1 MENKKIIAMMLTL
14 SMLAAAFAG
23 CLGGDDEPE
32 PEPEDV
38 PGCMDATANN
48 YNADATSDDGSCTY
62 DPTWSLTPAAGVS
75 AVWVA
80 SDWDP
85 IIPNLNAGDM
95 CDAILSAMTKTDAR
109 DQVVDFT
116 RGYYTSSQG
125 VIGAS
130 GAAVI
135 TDVSELNA
143 AGTTIALAS
152 GTTSDIYANEN
163 LAAATIQAYTDWP
176 SVILAI
182 NNGDADYALGDAPV
196 LALEGALMTTFS
208 DETFG
213 LAIRED
219 SDELEDALNVAITAL
234 VDSGDYDSIFEAW
247 FDGTVVLTDDRNA
260 DTATAYP
267 AATEGSTLTGV
278 LESGELSFCN
288 DPFYPPFENI
298 NADGNM
304 EGFDVDVGNA
314 IAEEIAA
321 HYMGIANPA
330 WTGGT
335 TVGGCTDSTAANHNA
350 AANVDDGSC
359 TAYKIGLLNPLT
371 GPIAVY
377 APPFTWAAQAAID
390 DLNAMGGNFELV
402 EADSGCDGGV
412 AGPAAQSLVDA
423 GVVGVAGAACSGASM
438 AANAVLN
445 AAGVVQVSYA
455 STNPGLSDTSAYPG
469 FWRVVPSDAIQGPAM
484 SDMVGAAGVSN
495 VALIHMT
502 NDYGSGLADSFAAA
516 WGGEEFLC
524 TKIGYA
530 DDQTDFAA
538 EAQAIADAGCDS
550 VVMVSYSADGAAILE
565 TMAYLG
571 MSLPTFGAD
580 GIADS
585 AFLEDFSVPAIAN
598 GVMATKPRAGSSS
611 GDFNDRCAADEGC
624 AGGIYTGET
633 YDAVMMIGHAAMME
647 NGANMASHLNM
658 VGDDYAGASGD
669 HTFLDNG
676 DVAGAGYDICEF
688 VALSSS
694 DIFFNCMEWWSA
706 IDGIQDTPFNGMT
719 VKIGFLNPMTGP
731 IAVYAP
737 GFGAAASIALGMMNA
752 AGWSS
757 GLQFEMVMAD
767 SGCSGDVAATA
778 AQTLIDAGV
787 VGVVGAACSGA
798 TMAANAVLSAAGI
811 PMISYAS
818 TNPGLSDAEAYPNFF
833 RVVPSDAIQGPA
845 LNDVVA
851 ADGGTDVALMYMT
864 NDYGSGF
871 ADAFTAAHGAD
882 NLCASIG
889 YEETTTDF
897 TSAVQQVVDNS
908 CGSVVL
914 ISYAADGAAIV
925 EELAAQSF
933 SGLIFGGD
941 GVAEE
946 GLCSSMTDPTL
957 CDGIVATKPASA
969 TPNERS
975 VAFAQIC
982 GAIPDCDSGIYTA
995 EAFDAMIIMGYAVF
1009 AGASSPPGT
1018 PLGLLINA
1026 VGQGFVGAS
1035 GVHTFTPGG
1044 DVGGNGYCV
1053 GTFNAASDGT
1063 VSFDCDRFW
1072 SLENGIQ

>member
-1 MENKKIIAMMLTL
+1 MENNKIIAMMLTL

-32 PEPEDV
+32 DV
-38 PGCMDATANN
+38 MGCMDATANN

-62 DPTWSLTPAAGVS
+62 DPTWTLTPAAGVS
-75 AVWVA
+75 SAWVA

-135 TDVSELNA
+135 SDVSELNA

-152 GTTSDIYANEN
+152 GTTSDIYAQEN
-163 LAAATIQAYTDWP
+163 LGAATIQAYTDWP

-234 VDSGDYDSIFEAW
+234 VDGGQYDAIFGAW
-247 FDGTVVLTDDRNA
+247 FEGTVVLTDDRNA

-267 AATEGSTLTGV
+267 TPTEGSTLTGI
-278 LESGELSFCN
+278 LESGSIEFCI
-288 DPFYPPFENI
+288 DPFYPPFENLD
-298 NADGNM
+298 ADGNE
-304 EGFDVDVGNA
+304 EGFDIDVGDA
-314 IAEEIAA
+314 IAEELAA
-321 HYMGIANPA
+321 HYMGANNPDFVPPVVV
-330 WTGGT
+330 T
-335 TVGGCTDSTAANHNA
+335 T
-350 AANVDDGSC
+350 
-359 TAYKIGLLNPLT
+359 KIGLLNPLT

-390 DLNAMGGNFELV
+390 DLNAAAASVGVDMTFELV
-402 EADSGCDGGV
+402 EADSGCDGTV
-412 AGPAAQSLVDA
+412 AATAAQTLVDA

-455 STNPGLSDTSAYPG
+455 STNPGLSDADAYPG

-484 SDMVGAAGVSN
+484 ADMATAAGASN
-495 VALIHMT
+495 PALIYMT
-502 NDYGSGLADSFAAA
+502 NDYGSGLADSFESA
-516 WGGEEFLC
+516 WGTDNLC
-524 TKIGYA
+524 TKIGYE
-530 DDQTDFAA
+530 DTQTDFSA
-538 EAQAIADAGCDS
+538 EVQAIADAGCGS
-550 VVMVSYSADGAAILE
+550 IVMVSYSSDGAAILE
-565 TMAYLG
+565 TAAVLG
-571 MSLPTFGAD
+571 VSLPTFGAD
-580 GIADS
+580 GFADA

-598 GVMATKPRAGSSS
+598 GVTATKPRAGSSA
-611 GDFNDRCAADEGC
+611 GDFVNDCSMDETC

-633 YDAVMMIGHAAMME
+633 YDAVMMIGSAAMME

-658 VGDDYAGASGD
+658 VGDDFAGASGA

-676 DVAGAGYDICEF
+676 DVAGAGYDICSF
-688 VALSSS
+688 TALSST
-694 DIFFNCMEWWSA
+694 DIYFNCMEWWSA
-706 IDGIQDTPFNGMT
+706 IDGIQDTPFNGAT

-737 GFGAAASIALGMMNA
+737 GFGVAANIALGMMNT
-752 AGWSS
+752 AGWGS
-757 GLQFEMVMAD
+757 GLQFELVMAD
-767 SGCSGDVAATA
+767 SGCGGDQAAA
-778 AQTLIDAGV
+778 GAQTLIDAGV

-833 RVVPSDAIQGPA
+833 RVVPSDALQGPA
-845 LNDVVA
+845 LNAVVA

-889 YEETTTDF
+889 YEDTTTDF
-897 TSAVQQVVDNS
+897 TSQVQQVIDNS

-925 EELAAQSF
+925 EELSAQSF
-933 SGLIFGGD
+933 GGQIFGGD

-946 GLCSSMTDPTL
+946 GLCASMASVDT
-957 CDGIVATKPASA
+957 CAGIVATKPASA
-969 TPNERS
+969 SPNERS
-975 VAFAQIC
+975 MAFAAIC
-982 GAIPDCDSGIYTA
+982 ASIPDCAGGIYTA

-1009 AGASSPPGT
+1009 AGYSSPPGT
-1018 PLGLLINA
+1018 PLGMLISA

-1035 GVHTFTPGG
+1035 GVHTFGANG

-1053 GTFNAASDGT
+1053 GDFTVTDGAA
-1063 VSFDCDRFW
+1063 SFDCNRHASVSAD
-1072 SLENGIQ
+1072 GVVTIT

>member
-32 PEPEDV
+32 DV
-38 PGCMDATANN
+38 MGCMDATANN

-62 DPTWSLTPAAGVS
+62 DPTWTLTPAAGVS
-75 AVWVA
+75 AAWVA

-95 CDAILSAMTKTDAR
+95 CDAILSAMTKTDER

-135 TDVSELNA
+135 SDVSELNA

-176 SVILAI
+176 SVILAV

-234 VDSGDYDSIFEAW
+234 VDGGQYDAIFGAW
-247 FDGTVVLTDDRNA
+247 FEGTVVLTDDRTA

-267 AATEGSTLTGV
+267 TPTEGSTLTGV
-278 LESGELSFCN
+278 LESGSLEFCI
-288 DPFYPPFENI
+288 DPFYPPFENLD
-298 NADGNM
+298 ADGNE
-304 EGFDVDVGNA
+304 EGFDIDVGDA
-314 IAEEIAA
+314 IAEELAA
-321 HYMGIANPA
+321 HYMGADNPDFVPPVA
-330 WTGGT
+330 T
-335 TVGGCTDSTAANHNA
+335 TT
-350 AANVDDGSC
+350 
-359 TAYKIGLLNPLT
+359 KIGLLNPLT

-377 APPFTWAAQAAID
+377 APPFTVAAQMAID
-390 DLNAMGGNFELV
+390 DLNAAAASVGVDMTFELV
-402 EADSGCDGGV
+402 EADSGCSGDV
-412 AGPAAQSLVDA
+412 ASGAAQSLVDA

-455 STNPGLSDTSAYPG
+455 STNPGLSDADAYPG

-484 SDMVGAAGVSN
+484 NDMVNAAGASN
-495 VALIHMT
+495 PALLHMT
-502 NDYGSGLADSFAAA
+502 NDYGSGLADAFADA
-516 WGGEEFLC
+516 WGGADFLC
-524 TKIGYA
+524 TQIGYE
-530 DDQTDFAA
+530 DTQTDFAA
-538 EAQAIADAGCDS
+538 EVQAIADAGCDS
-550 VVMVSYSADGAAILE
+550 IVMVSYSTDGAAILE
-565 TMAYLG
+565 TAAVLG
-571 MSLPTFGAD
+571 VSLPTFGAD
-580 GIADS
+580 GIADA
-585 AFLEDFSVPAIAN
+585 AFLDDFSVPAIAN
-598 GVMATKPRAGSSS
+598 GVTATKPRAGSSA
-611 GDFNDRCAADEGC
+611 GDFVDDCSMDETC
-624 AGGIYTGET
+624 AGGIYTAET
-633 YDAVMMIGHAAMME
+633 YDAVMMIGQAAMME

-658 VGDDYAGASGD
+658 LGVDYNGASGA

-676 DVAGAGYDICEF
+676 DVAGAGYDICGF
-688 VALSSS
+688 DALSST
-694 DIFFNCMEWWSA
+694 DIYFTCMEWWSA
-706 IDGIQDTPFNGMT
+706 IDGIQATPFAGMT
-719 VKIGFLNPMTGP
+719 VSIGFLNPMTGP

-737 GFGAAASIALGMMNA
+737 GFGVAANVALGMMNI
-752 AGWSS
+752 AGWNS
-757 GLQFEMVMAD
+757 GLQFEMVMVD
-767 SGCSGDVAATA
+767 SGCNGDVAAA
-778 AQTLIDAGV
+778 GAQTLLDAGV

-798 TMAANAVLSAAGI
+798 TMAANAVLGAAGI

-818 TNPGLSDAEAYPNFF
+818 TNPGLSNATAYPNFF

-845 LNDVVA
+845 LADVVT
-851 ADGGTDVALMYMT
+851 ADGGSDVALLYMT
-864 NDYGSGF
+864 NDYGSGLADSF
-871 ADAFTAAHGAD
+871 AAAWESAG
-882 NLCASIG
+882 NTLCASIG
-889 YEETTTDF
+889 YEDTTTDF
-897 TSAVQQVVDNS
+897 TSQVQSVMDNS
-908 CGSVVL
+908 CGSVML

-933 SGLIFGGD
+933 SGQIFGGD
-941 GVAEE
+941 GIAEE
-946 GLCSSMTDPTL
+946 GLCASMADPSL
-957 CDGIVATKPASA
+957 CDGIVATKPAA
-969 TPNERS
+969 PTPNERS
-975 VAFAQIC
+975 MAFAAIC
-982 GAIPDCDSGIYTA
+982 GSIPDCADGIYTA
-995 EAFDAMIIMGYAVF
+995 EAFDAMIIMGYSVF
-1009 AGASSPPGT
+1009 AQLSSPGAT
-1018 PLGLLINA
+1018 LSQMIGA

-1035 GVHTFTPGG
+1035 GVHTFAANG
-1044 DVGGNGYCV
+1044 DVGGSGYCV
-1053 GTFNAASDGT
+1053 GTFSMVNGAPSYDCTRSWTLSGG
-1063 VSFDCDRFW
+1063 VS
-1072 SLENGIQ
+1072 

>member
-32 PEPEDV
+32 DV
-38 PGCMDATANN
+38 MGCMDATANN

-62 DPTWSLTPAAGVS
+62 DPTWTLTPAAGVS
-75 AVWVA
+75 AAWVA

-95 CDAILSAMTKTDAR
+95 CDAILSAMTKTDER

-135 TDVSELNA
+135 SDVSELNA

-176 SVILAI
+176 SVILAV

-234 VDSGDYDSIFEAW
+234 VDGGQYDAIFGAW
-247 FDGTVVLTDDRNA
+247 FEGTVVLTDDRNA

-267 AATEGSTLTGV
+267 TPTEGSTLTGV
-278 LESGELSFCN
+278 LESGSLEFCI
-288 DPFYPPFENI
+288 DPFYPPFENLD
-298 NADGNM
+298 ADGNE
-304 EGFDVDVGNA
+304 EGFDIDVGDA
-314 IAEEIAA
+314 IAEELAA
-321 HYMGIANPA
+321 HYMGAANPDFVPPVA
-330 WTGGT
+330 T
-335 TVGGCTDSTAANHNA
+335 TT
-350 AANVDDGSC
+350 
-359 TAYKIGLLNPLT
+359 KIGLLNPLT

-377 APPFTWAAQAAID
+377 APPFTVAAQMAID
-390 DLNAMGGNFELV
+390 DLNAAAASVGVDMTFELV
-402 EADSGCDGGV
+402 EADSGCSGDV
-412 AGPAAQSLVDA
+412 ASGAAQSLVDA

-455 STNPGLSDTSAYPG
+455 STNPGLSDADAYPG

-484 SDMVGAAGVSN
+484 ADMAAAAGASN
-495 VALIHMT
+495 PALIHMT
-502 NDYGSGLADSFAAA
+502 NDYGSGLADAFEGA
-516 WGGEEFLC
+516 WGTDNLC
-524 TKIGYA
+524 TKIGYE
-530 DDQTDFAA
+530 DTQTDFAA
-538 EAQAIADAGCDS
+538 EVQAIADAGCGS
-550 VVMVSYSADGAAILE
+550 IVMVSYSTDGAAILE
-565 TMAYLG
+565 TAAVLG
-571 MSLPTFGAD
+571 VSLPTFGAD
-580 GIADS
+580 GIADA
-585 AFLEDFSVPAIAN
+585 AFLDDFSVPAIAN
-598 GVMATKPRAGSSS
+598 GVTATKPRAGSSA
-611 GDFNDRCAADEGC
+611 GDFVDDCSMDETC
-624 AGGIYTGET
+624 AGGIYTAET
-633 YDAVMMIGHAAMME
+633 YDAVMMIGQAAMME

-658 VGDDYAGASGD
+658 LGVDYNGASGA

-676 DVAGAGYDICEF
+676 DVAGAGYDICGF
-688 VALSSS
+688 DALSST
-694 DIFFNCMEWWSA
+694 DIYFTCMEWWSA
-706 IDGIQDTPFNGMT
+706 IDGIQATPFAGMT
-719 VKIGFLNPMTGP
+719 VSIGFLNPMTGP

-737 GFGAAASIALGMMNA
+737 GFGVAANVALGMMNI
-752 AGWSS
+752 AGWNS
-757 GLQFEMVMAD
+757 GLQFEMVMVD
-767 SGCSGDVAATA
+767 SGCNGDVAAA
-778 AQTLIDAGV
+778 GAQTLLDAGV

-798 TMAANAVLSAAGI
+798 TMAANAVLGAAGI

-818 TNPGLSDAEAYPNFF
+818 TNPGLSNASAYPNFF

-845 LNDVVA
+845 LADVVT
-851 ADGGTDVALMYMT
+851 ADGGSDVALLYMT
-864 NDYGSGF
+864 NDYGSGLADSF
-871 ADAFTAAHGAD
+871 AAAWESAG
-882 NLCASIG
+882 NTLCASIG
-889 YEETTTDF
+889 YEDTTTDF
-897 TSAVQQVVDNS
+897 TSQVQSVMDNS
-908 CGSVVL
+908 CGSVML

-933 SGLIFGGD
+933 SGQIFGGD
-941 GVAEE
+941 GIAEE
-946 GLCSSMTDPTL
+946 GLCASMADPSL
-957 CDGIVATKPASA
+957 CDGIVATKPAA
-969 TPNERS
+969 PTPNERS
-975 VAFAQIC
+975 MAFAAIC
-982 GAIPDCDSGIYTA
+982 GSIPDCADGIYTA
-995 EAFDAMIIMGYAVF
+995 EAFDAMIIMGYSVF
-1009 AGASSPPGT
+1009 AQLSSPGAT
-1018 PLGLLINA
+1018 LSQMIGA

-1035 GVHTFTPGG
+1035 GVHTFAANG
-1044 DVGGNGYCV
+1044 DVGGSGYCV
-1053 GTFNAASDGT
+1053 GTFSMVNGAPSYDCTRSWTLSGG
-1063 VSFDCDRFW
+1063 VS
-1072 SLENGIQ
+1072 

>member
-32 PEPEDV
+32 DV
-38 PGCMDATANN
+38 MGCMDATANN

-62 DPTWSLTPAAGVS
+62 DPTWTLTPAAGVS
-75 AVWVA
+75 AAWVA

-95 CDAILSAMTKTDAR
+95 CDAILSAMTKTDER

-135 TDVSELNA
+135 SDVSELNA

-176 SVILAI
+176 SVILAV

-234 VDSGDYDSIFEAW
+234 VDGGQYDAIFGAW
-247 FDGTVVLTDDRNA
+247 FEGTVVLTDDRTA

-267 AATEGSTLTGV
+267 TPTEGSTLTGV
-278 LESGELSFCN
+278 LESGSLEFCI
-288 DPFYPPFENI
+288 DPFYPPFENLD
-298 NADGNM
+298 ADGNE
-304 EGFDVDVGNA
+304 EGFDIDVGDA
-314 IAEEIAA
+314 IAEELAA
-321 HYMGIANPA
+321 HYMGADNPDFVPPVA
-330 WTGGT
+330 T
-335 TVGGCTDSTAANHNA
+335 TT
-350 AANVDDGSC
+350 
-359 TAYKIGLLNPLT
+359 KIGLLNPLT

-377 APPFTWAAQAAID
+377 APPFTVAAQMAID
-390 DLNAMGGNFELV
+390 DLNAAAASVGVDMTFELV
-402 EADSGCDGGV
+402 EADSGCSGDV
-412 AGPAAQSLVDA
+412 ASGAAQSLVDA

-455 STNPGLSDTSAYPG
+455 STNPGLSDASAYPG

-484 SDMVGAAGVSN
+484 SDMVGAAGATN
-495 VALIHMT
+495 PALIHMT
-502 NDYGSGLADSFAAA
+502 NDYGSGLADAFADA
-516 WGGEEFLC
+516 WGGADFLC
-524 TKIGYA
+524 TKIGYE
-530 DDQTDFAA
+530 DTQTDFAA
-538 EAQAIADAGCDS
+538 EVQAIADAGCDS
-550 VVMVSYSADGAAILE
+550 IVMVSYSTDGAAILE
-565 TMAYLG
+565 TAAVLG
-571 MSLPTFGAD
+571 VSLPTFGAD
-580 GIADS
+580 GIADA

-598 GVMATKPRAGSSS
+598 GVMATKPRAGSSA
-611 GDFNDRCAADEGC
+611 GDFVDECSMDETC
-624 AGGIYTGET
+624 AGGIYTAET
-633 YDAVMMIGHAAMME
+633 YDAVMMIGQAAMME
-647 NGANMASHLNM
+647 NGANMASHLSM
-658 VGDDYAGASGD
+658 LGVDYNGASGA
-669 HTFLDNG
+669 HTFLSNG
-676 DVAGAGYDICEF
+676 DVAGAGYDICSF
-688 VALSSS
+688 DALSST
-694 DIFFNCMEWWSA
+694 DIYFTCMEWWSA
-706 IDGIQDTPFNGMT
+706 IDGIQATPFVGMT
-719 VKIGFLNPMTGP
+719 VSIGFLNPMTGP

-737 GFGAAASIALGMMNA
+737 GFGAAAAIALQTMNI
-752 AGWSS
+752 AGWGN

-767 SGCSGDVAATA
+767 SGCDGTAAATA

-787 VGVVGAACSGA
+787 VAVVGAACSGA
-798 TMAANAVLSAAGI
+798 TMGANAVLSAAGI

-818 TNPGLSDAEAYPNFF
+818 TNPGLSDAEAYPLFF

-851 ADGGTDVALMYMT
+851 ADSGSDVALMYMT

-871 ADAFTAAHGAD
+871 ADSFTAAHGAD

-897 TSAVQQVVDNS
+897 TSAVQQVMDNS

-933 SGLIFGGD
+933 TGQIFGGD

-946 GLCSSMTDPTL
+946 GLCASMSDPTM

-975 VAFAQIC
+975 MAFAALC
-982 GAIPDCDSGIYTA
+982 GAVDDCAAGIYTA
-995 EAFDAMIIMGYAVF
+995 EAFDAMIIVGFAVF
-1009 AGASSPPGT
+1009 ASFSSPEGT
-1018 PLGLLINA
+1018 PLSALISA

-1035 GVHTFTPGG
+1035 GVHTFTAGG

-1053 GTFNAASDGT
+1053 GTFNAAADGT

-1072 SLENGIQ
+1072 SLEGGIS

>member
-23 CLGGDDEPE
+23 CLGGDDEE

-38 PGCMDATANN
+38 MGCMDATANN

-62 DPTWSLTPAAGVS
+62 DATWSLTPAAGVS
-75 AVWVA
+75 PVWVA

-135 TDVSELNA
+135 SDVSELNA

-234 VDSGDYDSIFEAW
+234 VDSGEYDAIFGAW
-247 FDGTVVLTDDRNA
+247 FEGNVVLTDDRNA

-304 EGFDVDVGNA
+304 EGFDVDVGQA
-314 IAEEIAA
+314 IAEELAA
-321 HYMGIANPA
+321 HYMGVANPA
-330 WTGGT
+330 YMGGT
-335 TVGGCTDSTAANHNA
+335 SVSGCTDSAATNYNA
-350 AANVDDGSC
+350 AANVDNGDCEYASI
-359 TAYKIGLLNPLT
+359 KIGLLNPLT

-377 APPFTWAAQAAID
+377 APPFTIAAQMAID
-390 DLNAMGGNFELV
+390 DLNAAGGDFELV
-402 EADSGCDGGV
+402 EADSGCSGDV
-412 AGPAAQSLVDA
+412 ASGAAQSLVDA

-438 AANAVLN
+438 AANAVLS

-455 STNPGLSDTSAYPG
+455 STNPGLSDAVAYPG

-484 SDMVGAAGVSN
+484 SDMVAAAGASN
-495 VALIHMT
+495 PALIHMT
-502 NDYGSGLADSFAAA
+502 NDYGAGLADAFEDA
-516 WGGEEFLC
+516 WGTENLC
-524 TKIGYA
+524 TKIGYE
-530 DDQTDFAA
+530 DTQTDFAA
-538 EAQAIADAGCDS
+538 EVQAIADANCGS
-550 VVMVSYSADGAAILE
+550 IVMVSYSTDGAAILE
-565 TMAYLG
+565 TAAVLG
-571 MSLPTFGAD
+571 VSLPTFGAD
-580 GIADS
+580 GIADA
-585 AFLEDFSVPAIAN
+585 AFLDDFSVPAIAN
-598 GVMATKPRAGSSS
+598 GVTATKPRAGSSA
-611 GDFNDRCAADEGC
+611 GDFNERCAADADC
-624 AGGIYTGET
+624 AGGIYTAET
-633 YDAVMMIGHAAMME
+633 YDAVMMIGAAY
-647 NGANMASHLNM
+647 NMGGGDDMATHLGM
-658 VGDDYAGASGD
+658 VGVGYGGASGS

-676 DVAGAGYDICEF
+676 DVAGAGYDICGF
-688 VALSSS
+688 DALSST
-694 DIFFNCMEWWSA
+694 DIYFTCMEWWSA
-706 IDGIQDTPFNGMT
+706 IDGIQATPFAGMT
-719 VKIGFLNPMTGP
+719 VSIGFLNPMTGP

-737 GFGAAASIALGMMNA
+737 GFAVAANVALGMMNI
-752 AGWSS
+752 AGWNS
-757 GLQFEMVMAD
+757 GLQFEMVMVD
-767 SGCSGDVAATA
+767 SGCSGDVAAA
-778 AQTLIDAGV
+778 GAQTLLDAGV

-798 TMAANAVLSAAGI
+798 TMAANAVLGAAGI

-818 TNPGLSDAEAYPNFF
+818 TNPGLSDATAYPHFF

-845 LNDVVA
+845 LADVVT
-851 ADGGTDVALMYMT
+851 ADGGSDVALLYMT
-864 NDYGSGF
+864 NDYGSGLADSF
-871 ADAFTAAHGAD
+871 AAAWEGAG
-882 NLCASIG
+882 NTLCASIG
-889 YEETTTDF
+889 YEDTTTDF
-897 TSAVQQVVDNS
+897 TSQVQSVTDNS
-908 CGSVVL
+908 CGSVML

-933 SGLIFGGD
+933 SGQIFGGD
-941 GVAEE
+941 GIAEE
-946 GLCSSMTDPTL
+946 GLCASMADPSL
-957 CDGIVATKPASA
+957 CDGIVATKPAAPS
-969 TPNERS
+969 PNERS
-975 VAFAQIC
+975 MAFAAIC
-982 GAIPDCDSGIYTA
+982 GSIPDCADGIYTA
-995 EAFDAMIIMGYAVF
+995 EAFDAMIIMGYSVF
-1009 AGASSPPGT
+1009 AQLSSPGAT
-1018 PLGLLINA
+1018 LSQMIGA

-1035 GVHTFTPGG
+1035 GVHTFQANG
-1044 DVGGNGYCV
+1044 DVGGSGYCV
-1053 GTFNAASDGT
+1053 GTFNMVDGAP
-1063 VSFDCDRFW
+1063 SFDCSRSW
-1072 SLENGIQ
+1072 TLSGGVS

>member
-32 PEPEDV
+32 DV
-38 PGCMDATANN
+38 MGCMDATANN

-62 DPTWSLTPAAGVS
+62 DPTWTLTPAAGVS
-75 AVWVA
+75 AAWVA

-95 CDAILSAMTKTDAR
+95 CDAILSAMTKTDER

-135 TDVSELNA
+135 SDVSELNA

-176 SVILAI
+176 SVILAV

-234 VDSGDYDSIFEAW
+234 VDGGQYDAIFGAW
-247 FDGTVVLTDDRNA
+247 FEGTVVLTDDRNA

-267 AATEGSTLTGV
+267 TPTEGSTLTGV
-278 LESGELSFCN
+278 LESGSLEFCI
-288 DPFYPPFENI
+288 DPFYPPFENLD
-298 NADGNM
+298 ADGNE
-304 EGFDVDVGNA
+304 EGFDIDVGDA
-314 IAEEIAA
+314 IAEELAA
-321 HYMGIANPA
+321 HYMGADNPDFVPPVA
-330 WTGGT
+330 T
-335 TVGGCTDSTAANHNA
+335 TT
-350 AANVDDGSC
+350 
-359 TAYKIGLLNPLT
+359 KIGLLNPLT

-377 APPFTWAAQAAID
+377 APPFTVAAQMAID
-390 DLNAMGGNFELV
+390 DLNAAAASVGVDMTFELV
-402 EADSGCDGGV
+402 EADSGCSGDV
-412 AGPAAQSLVDA
+412 ASGAAQSLVDA

-455 STNPGLSDTSAYPG
+455 STNPGLSDADAYPG

-484 SDMVGAAGVSN
+484 ADMAAAAGASN
-495 VALIHMT
+495 PALIHMT
-502 NDYGSGLADSFAAA
+502 NDYGSGLADAFEGA
-516 WGGEEFLC
+516 WGTDNLC
-524 TKIGYA
+524 TKIGYE
-530 DDQTDFAA
+530 DTQTDFAA
-538 EAQAIADAGCDS
+538 EVQAIADLGCGS
-550 VVMVSYSADGAAILE
+550 IVMVSYSTDGAAILE
-565 TMAYLG
+565 TAAVLG
-571 MSLPTFGAD
+571 VSLPTFGAD
-580 GIADS
+580 GIADA
-585 AFLEDFSVPAIAN
+585 AFLDDFSVPAIAN
-598 GVMATKPRAGSSS
+598 GVTATKPRAGSSA
-611 GDFNDRCAADEGC
+611 GDFVDDCSMDETC
-624 AGGIYTGET
+624 AGGIYTAET
-633 YDAVMMIGHAAMME
+633 YDAVMMIGQAAMME

-658 VGDDYAGASGD
+658 LGVDYNGASGA

-676 DVAGAGYDICEF
+676 DVAGAGYDICGF
-688 VALSSS
+688 DALSST
-694 DIFFNCMEWWSA
+694 DIYFTCMEWWSA
-706 IDGIQDTPFNGMT
+706 IDGIQATPFAGMT
-719 VKIGFLNPMTGP
+719 VSIGFLNPMTGP

-737 GFGAAASIALGMMNA
+737 GFGVAANVALGMMNI
-752 AGWSS
+752 AGWNS
-757 GLQFEMVMAD
+757 GLQFEMVMVD
-767 SGCSGDVAATA
+767 SGCNGDVAAA
-778 AQTLIDAGV
+778 GAQTLLDAGV

-798 TMAANAVLSAAGI
+798 TMAANAVLGAAGI

-818 TNPGLSDAEAYPNFF
+818 TNPGLSNATAYPNFF

-845 LNDVVA
+845 LADVVT
-851 ADGGTDVALMYMT
+851 ADGGSDVALLYMT
-864 NDYGSGF
+864 NDYGSGLADSF
-871 ADAFTAAHGAD
+871 AAAWESAG
-882 NLCASIG
+882 NTLCASIG
-889 YEETTTDF
+889 YEDTTTDF
-897 TSAVQQVVDNS
+897 TSQVQSVMDNS
-908 CGSVVL
+908 CGSVML

-933 SGLIFGGD
+933 SGQIFGGD
-941 GVAEE
+941 GIAEE
-946 GLCSSMTDPTL
+946 GLCASMADPSL
-957 CDGIVATKPASA
+957 CDGIVATKPAA
-969 TPNERS
+969 PTPNERS
-975 VAFAQIC
+975 MAFAAIC
-982 GAIPDCDSGIYTA
+982 GSIPDCADGIYTA
-995 EAFDAMIIMGYAVF
+995 EAFDAMIIMGYSVF
-1009 AGASSPPGT
+1009 AQLSSPGAT
-1018 PLGLLINA
+1018 LSQMIGA

-1035 GVHTFTPGG
+1035 GVHTFAANG
-1044 DVGGNGYCV
+1044 DVGGSGYCV
-1053 GTFNAASDGT
+1053 GTFSMVNGAPSYDCTRSWTLSGG
-1063 VSFDCDRFW
+1063 VS
-1072 SLENGIQ
+1072 

>member
-32 PEPEDV
+32 DV
-38 PGCMDATANN
+38 MGCMDATANN

-62 DPTWSLTPAAGVS
+62 DPTWTLTPAAGVS
-75 AVWVA
+75 AAWVA

-95 CDAILSAMTKTDAR
+95 CDAILSAMTKTDER

-135 TDVSELNA
+135 SDVSELNA

-234 VDSGDYDSIFEAW
+234 VDSGEYDMIFDAW
-247 FDGTVVLTDDRNA
+247 FEGNVVLTDDRNA

-304 EGFDVDVGNA
+304 EGFDVDVGQQ

-321 HYMGIANPA
+321 HYMGVANPA
-330 WTGGT
+330 YGGGT
-335 TVGGCTDSTAANHNA
+335 SVSGCTDSAATNYNA
-350 AANVDDGSC
+350 AANVDNGDCEYASI
-359 TAYKIGLLNPLT
+359 KIGLLNPQT

-377 APPFTWAAQAAID
+377 APPFSIAAQMAID
-390 DLNAMGGNFELV
+390 DLNAAGGDFELV
-402 EADSGCDGGV
+402 EADSGCSGDV
-412 AGPAAQSLVDA
+412 ASGAAQSLVDA

-438 AANAVLN
+438 AANAILS

-455 STNPGLSDTSAYPG
+455 STNPGLSDADAYPG

-484 SDMVGAAGVSN
+484 ADMVAAAGASN
-495 VALIHMT
+495 PALIHMT
-502 NDYGSGLADSFAAA
+502 NDYGAGLADAFEDA
-516 WGGEEFLC
+516 WGSDNLC
-524 TKIGYA
+524 MKAGYE
-530 DDQTDFAA
+530 DTQTDFAA
-538 EAQAIADAGCDS
+538 EVQAIADAACGS
-550 VVMVSYSADGAAILE
+550 IVMVSYSTDGAAILE
-565 TMAYLG
+565 TAAVLNV
-571 MSLPTFGAD
+571 SLPTFGAD
-580 GIADS
+580 GIADA
-585 AFLEDFSVPAIAN
+585 AFLDDFSVPAIAN
-598 GVMATKPRAGSSS
+598 GVTATKPRAGSSA
-611 GDFNDRCAADEGC
+611 GDFNERCAANADC
-624 AGGIYTGET
+624 AGGIYTAET
-633 YDAVMMIGHAAMME
+633 YDAVMMIGAAY
-647 NGANMASHLNM
+647 NMGGGDDMAGHLNM
-658 VGDDYAGASGD
+658 VGVGYGGASGS
-669 HTFLDNG
+669 HTFLANG
-676 DVAGAGYDICEF
+676 DVAGAGYDICGF
-688 VALSSS
+688 DALSST
-694 DIFFNCMEWWSA
+694 DIYFTCMEWWSA
-706 IDGIQDTPFNGMT
+706 IDGIQATPFAGMT
-719 VKIGFLNPMTGP
+719 VSIGFLNPMTGP

-737 GFGAAASIALGMMNA
+737 GFGVAANVALGMMNI
-752 AGWSS
+752 AGWDN
-757 GLQFEMVMAD
+757 GLQFEMVMVD
-767 SGCSGDVAATA
+767 SGCSGDVAAIS
-778 AQTLIDAGV
+778 AQTLLDAGV

-798 TMAANAVLSAAGI
+798 TMAANAVLGAAGI

-818 TNPGLSDAEAYPNFF
+818 TNPGLSNASAYPNFF

-845 LNDVVA
+845 LADVVT
-851 ADGGTDVALMYMT
+851 ADGGSDVALLYMT
-864 NDYGSGF
+864 NDYGSGLADSF
-871 ADAFTAAHGAD
+871 AAAWADAGNT
-882 NLCASIG
+882 LCAQIG
-889 YEETTTDF
+889 YEDTTTDF
-897 TSAVQQVVDNS
+897 TSQVQSVIDNS
-908 CGSVVL
+908 CGSVML

-933 SGLIFGGD
+933 SGQIFGGD
-941 GVAEE
+941 GIAEE
-946 GLCSSMTDPTL
+946 GLCASMADPSL
-957 CDGIVATKPASA
+957 CEGIVATKPAA
-969 TPNERS
+969 PEPNERS
-975 VAFAQIC
+975 MAFAAIC
-982 GAIPDCDSGIYTA
+982 ASIPDCAGGIYTA
-995 EAFDAMIIMGYAVF
+995 EAFDAMIIMGYSVF
-1009 AGASSPPGT
+1009 AQLSSPGAT
-1018 PLGLLINA
+1018 LSQMIGA

-1035 GVHTFTPGG
+1035 GVHSFLANG
-1044 DVGGNGYCV
+1044 DVPGSGYCV
-1053 GTFNAASDGT
+1053 GTFVVVGGVPDFECSRSWTFSGG
-1063 VSFDCDRFW
+1063 V
-1072 SLENGIQ
+1072 E

>member
-32 PEPEDV
+32 DV
-38 PGCMDATANN
+38 MGCMDATANN

-62 DPTWSLTPAAGVS
+62 DPTWTLTPAAGVS
-75 AVWVA
+75 AAWVA

-95 CDAILSAMTKTDAR
+95 CDAILSAMTKTDER

-130 GAAVI
+130 GAAAI
-135 TDVSELNA
+135 SDVSELNA

-152 GTTSDIYANEN
+152 GTTSDIYAQEN
-163 LAAATIQAYTDWP
+163 LGAATIQAYTDWP

-234 VDSGDYDSIFEAW
+234 VDGGQYDAIFGAW
-247 FDGTVVLTDDRNA
+247 FEGTVVLTDDRNA

-267 AATEGSTLTGV
+267 TPTEGSTLTGV
-278 LESGELSFCN
+278 LESGSLEFCI
-288 DPFYPPFENI
+288 DPFYPPFENLD
-298 NADGNM
+298 ADGNE
-304 EGFDVDVGNA
+304 EGFDIDVGDA
-314 IAEEIAA
+314 IAEELAA
-321 HYMGIANPA
+321 HYMGAANPDFVPPVS
-330 WTGGT
+330 T
-335 TVGGCTDSTAANHNA
+335 TT
-350 AANVDDGSC
+350 
-359 TAYKIGLLNPLT
+359 KIGLLNPLT

-377 APPFTWAAQAAID
+377 APPFTVAAQMAID
-390 DLNAMGGNFELV
+390 DLNAAAASVGVDMTFELV
-402 EADSGCDGGV
+402 EADSGCSGDV
-412 AGPAAQSLVDA
+412 ASGAAQSLVDA

-455 STNPGLSDTSAYPG
+455 STNPGLSDASAYPG

-484 SDMVGAAGVSN
+484 SDMVGAAGATN
-495 VALIHMT
+495 PALIHMT
-502 NDYGSGLADSFAAA
+502 NDYGSGLADAFADA
-516 WGGEEFLC
+516 WGGADFLC
-524 TKIGYA
+524 TQIGYE
-530 DDQTDFAA
+530 DTQTDFAA
-538 EAQAIADAGCDS
+538 EVQAIADAGCDS
-550 VVMVSYSADGAAILE
+550 IVMVSYSTDGAAILE
-565 TMAYLG
+565 TAAVLG
-571 MSLPTFGAD
+571 VSLPTFGAD
-580 GIADS
+580 GIADA

-598 GVMATKPRAGSSS
+598 GVMATKPRAGSSA
-611 GDFNDRCAADEGC
+611 GDFVDECSMDETC
-624 AGGIYTGET
+624 AGGIYTAET
-633 YDAVMMIGHAAMME
+633 YDAVMMIGQAAMHE
-647 NGANMASHLNM
+647 NGANMASHLSM
-658 VGDDYAGASGD
+658 TGVDYAGASGT
-669 HTFLDNG
+669 HTFLSNG

-688 VALSSS
+688 SALSST
-694 DIFFNCMEWWSA
+694 DIYFNCMQWWSA
-706 IDGIQDTPFNGMT
+706 IDGIQDTPFTGAT

-737 GFGAAASIALGMMNA
+737 GFGVAANIALGMMNA
-752 AGWSS
+752 AGWGN
-757 GLQFEMVMAD
+757 GLQFELVMAD
-767 SGCSGDVAATA
+767 SGCSGEQAAIG
-778 AQTLIDAGV
+778 AQSLLDAGV

-798 TMAANAVLSAAGI
+798 TMAANAVLSAAGV

-818 TNPGLSDAEAYPNFF
+818 TNPGLSDATAYPNFF
-833 RVVPSDAIQGPA
+833 RVVPSDALQGPA
-845 LNDVVA
+845 LNAVVA
-851 ADGGTDVALMYMT
+851 ADGGSDVALMYMT

-889 YEETTTDF
+889 YEDTTTDF
-897 TSAVQQVVDNS
+897 TSQVQQVIDNS

-925 EELAAQSF
+925 EELSAQSF
-933 SGLIFGGD
+933 SGQIFGGD

-946 GLCSSMTDPTL
+946 GLCASMANVDT
-957 CDGIVATKPASA
+957 CAGIVATKPASA

-975 VAFAQIC
+975 MAFAAVC
-982 GAIPDCDSGIYTA
+982 GEIPDCAGGIYTA

-1009 AGASSPPGT
+1009 AGASSPEGT
-1018 PLGLLINA
+1018 PLSMLIAA

-1035 GVHTFTPGG
+1035 GVHTFGANG

-1053 GTFNAASDGT
+1053 GDFTVTDGT
-1063 VSFDCDRFW
+1063 ASFDCNRHADVAADGTTTI
-1072 SLENGIQ
+1072 S

>member
-32 PEPEDV
+32 DV
-38 PGCMDATANN
+38 MGCMDATANN

-62 DPTWSLTPAAGVS
+62 DPTWTLTPAAGVS
-75 AVWVA
+75 AAWVA

-95 CDAILSAMTKTDAR
+95 CDAILSAMTKTDER

-135 TDVSELNA
+135 SDVSELNA

-176 SVILAI
+176 SVILAV

-234 VDSGDYDSIFEAW
+234 VDGGQYDAIFGAW
-247 FDGTVVLTDDRNA
+247 FEGTVVLTDDRNA

-267 AATEGSTLTGV
+267 TPTEGSTLTGV
-278 LESGELSFCN
+278 LESGSLEFCI
-288 DPFYPPFENI
+288 DPFYPPFENLD
-298 NADGNM
+298 ADGNE
-304 EGFDVDVGNA
+304 EGFDIDVGDA
-314 IAEEIAA
+314 IAEELAA
-321 HYMGIANPA
+321 HYMGADNPDFVPPVA
-330 WTGGT
+330 T
-335 TVGGCTDSTAANHNA
+335 TT
-350 AANVDDGSC
+350 
-359 TAYKIGLLNPLT
+359 KIGLLNPLT

-377 APPFTWAAQAAID
+377 APPFTVAAQMAID
-390 DLNAMGGNFELV
+390 DLNAAAASVGVDMTFELV
-402 EADSGCDGGV
+402 EADSGCSGDV
-412 AGPAAQSLVDA
+412 ASGAAQSLVDA

-455 STNPGLSDTSAYPG
+455 STNPGLSDADAYPG

-484 SDMVGAAGVSN
+484 ADMAAAAGASN
-495 VALIHMT
+495 PALIHMT
-502 NDYGSGLADSFAAA
+502 NDYGSGLADAFEGA
-516 WGGEEFLC
+516 WGTDNLC
-524 TKIGYA
+524 TKIGYE
-530 DDQTDFAA
+530 DTQTDFAA
-538 EAQAIADAGCDS
+538 EVQAIADAGCGS
-550 VVMVSYSADGAAILE
+550 IVMVSYSTDGAAILE
-565 TMAYLG
+565 TAAVLG
-571 MSLPTFGAD
+571 VSLPTFGAD
-580 GIADS
+580 GIADA
-585 AFLEDFSVPAIAN
+585 AFLDDFSVPAIAN
-598 GVMATKPRAGSSS
+598 GVTATKPRAGSSA
-611 GDFNDRCAADEGC
+611 GDFVDDCSMDETC
-624 AGGIYTGET
+624 AGGIYTAET
-633 YDAVMMIGHAAMME
+633 YDAVMMIGQAAMME

-658 VGDDYAGASGD
+658 LGVNYNGASGA

-676 DVAGAGYDICEF
+676 DVAGAGYDICGF
-688 VALSSS
+688 DALSST
-694 DIFFNCMEWWSA
+694 DIYFTCMEWWSA
-706 IDGIQDTPFNGMT
+706 IDGIQATPFVGMT
-719 VKIGFLNPMTGP
+719 VSIGFLNPMTGP

-737 GFGAAASIALGMMNA
+737 GFGVAANVALGMMNI
-752 AGWSS
+752 AGWDN
-757 GLQFEMVMAD
+757 GLQFEMVMVD
-767 SGCSGDVAATA
+767 SGCSGDVAAIS
-778 AQTLIDAGV
+778 AQTLLDAGV

-798 TMAANAVLSAAGI
+798 TMAANAVLGAAGI

-818 TNPGLSDAEAYPNFF
+818 TNPGLSNASAYPNFF

-845 LNDVVA
+845 LADVVT
-851 ADGGTDVALMYMT
+851 ADGGSDVALLYMT
-864 NDYGSGF
+864 NDYGSGLADSF
-871 ADAFTAAHGAD
+871 AAAWESAG
-882 NLCASIG
+882 NTLCASIG
-889 YEETTTDF
+889 YEDTTTDF
-897 TSAVQQVVDNS
+897 TSQVQSVMDNS
-908 CGSVVL
+908 CGSVML

-933 SGLIFGGD
+933 SGQIFGGD
-941 GVAEE
+941 GIAEE
-946 GLCSSMTDPTL
+946 GLCASMADPSL
-957 CDGIVATKPASA
+957 CDGIVATKPAA
-969 TPNERS
+969 PTPNERS
-975 VAFAQIC
+975 MAFAAIC
-982 GAIPDCDSGIYTA
+982 GSIPDCADGIYTA
-995 EAFDAMIIMGYAVF
+995 EAFDAMIIMGYSVF
-1009 AGASSPPGT
+1009 AQLSSPGAT
-1018 PLGLLINA
+1018 LSQMIGA

-1035 GVHTFTPGG
+1035 GVHTFAANG
-1044 DVGGNGYCV
+1044 DVGGSGYCV
-1053 GTFNAASDGT
+1053 GTFSMVNGAPSYDCTRSWTLSGG
-1063 VSFDCDRFW
+1063 VS
-1072 SLENGIQ
+1072 

>member
-1 MENKKIIAMMLTL
+1 
-14 SMLAAAFAG
+14 
-23 CLGGDDEPE
+23 
-32 PEPEDV
+32 
-38 PGCMDATANN
+38 
-48 YNADATSDDGSCTY
+48 
-62 DPTWSLTPAAGVS
+62 
-75 AVWVA
+75 
-80 SDWDP
+80 
-85 IIPNLNAGDM
+85 
-95 CDAILSAMTKTDAR
+95 
-109 DQVVDFT
+109 
-116 RGYYTSSQG
+116 
-125 VIGAS
+125 
-130 GAAVI
+130 
-135 TDVSELNA
+135 
-143 AGTTIALAS
+143 
-152 GTTSDIYANEN
+152 
-163 LAAATIQAYTDWP
+163 
-176 SVILAI
+176 
-182 NNGDADYALGDAPV
+182 
-196 LALEGALMTTFS
+196 
-208 DETFG
+208 
-213 LAIRED
+213 
-219 SDELEDALNVAITAL
+219 
-234 VDSGDYDSIFEAW
+234 
-247 FDGTVVLTDDRNA
+247 
-260 DTATAYP
+260 
-267 AATEGSTLTGV
+267 
-278 LESGELSFCN
+278 
-288 DPFYPPFENI
+288 
-298 NADGNM
+298 
-304 EGFDVDVGNA
+304 
-314 IAEEIAA
+314 
-321 HYMGIANPA
+321 
-330 WTGGT
+330 
-335 TVGGCTDSTAANHNA
+335 
-350 AANVDDGSC
+350 
-359 TAYKIGLLNPLT
+359 
-371 GPIAVY
+371 
-377 APPFTWAAQAAID
+377 
-390 DLNAMGGNFELV
+390 
-402 EADSGCDGGV
+402 
-412 AGPAAQSLVDA
+412 
-423 GVVGVAGAACSGASM
+423 M

-484 SDMVGAAGVSN
+484 SDMVTASGASN
-495 VALIHMT
+495 PALLHMT
-502 NDYGSGLADSFAAA
+502 NDYGSGLADSFESA
-516 WGGEEFLC
+516 WGTDNLC
-524 TKIGYA
+524 IKIGYE
-530 DDQTDFAA
+530 DTQTDFAA
-538 EAQAIADAGCDS
+538 EAQAIADAGCGS

-688 VALSSS
+688 VALSST

-767 SGCSGDVAATA
+767 SGCSGDAAATA

-811 PMISYAS
+811 PMVSYAS

>member
-32 PEPEDV
+32 DV
-38 PGCMDATANN
+38 MGCMDATANN

-62 DPTWSLTPAAGVS
+62 DPTWTLTPAAGVS
-75 AVWVA
+75 AAWVA

-95 CDAILSAMTKTDAR
+95 CDAILSAMTKTDER

-130 GAAVI
+130 GAAAI
-135 TDVSELNA
+135 SGIGDLNA
-143 AGTTIALAS
+143 AGTTIALQS
-152 GTTSDIYANEN
+152 GTTSDIYAQEN
-163 LAAATIQAYTDWP
+163 LGAATIQAYTDFP
-176 SVILAI
+176 SVILAV

-196 LALEGALMTTFS
+196 LALEGTLLTTFS

-234 VDSGDYDSIFEAW
+234 VDGGQYDAIFGAW
-247 FDGTVVLTDDRNA
+247 FEGAVVLTDDRTA
-260 DTATAYP
+260 DTASAYP
-267 AATEGSTLTGV
+267 TPTEGSTLTGV
-278 LESGELSFCN
+278 LESGNLEFCT
-288 DPFYPPFENI
+288 DPFYPPFENLD
-298 NADGNM
+298 ADGNA
-304 EGFDVDVGNA
+304 EGFDVDVGDA
-314 IAEEIAA
+314 IAEELAA
-321 HYMGIANPA
+321 HYMGVANPDFVA
-330 WTGGT
+330 PVST
-335 TVGGCTDSTAANHNA
+335 TT
-350 AANVDDGSC
+350 
-359 TAYKIGLLNPLT
+359 KIGLLNPLT

-377 APPFTWAAQAAID
+377 APPFTVAAQMAIA
-390 DLNAMGGNFELV
+390 DLNAAAASVGVDMTFELV
-402 EADSGCDGGV
+402 EADSGCSGDV
-412 AGPAAQSLVDA
+412 AAGAAQSLVDA

-438 AANAVLN
+438 AANAVLS
-445 AAGVVQVSYA
+445 AAGVPQVSYA
-455 STNPGLSDTSAYPG
+455 STNPGLSDADAYPG

-484 SDMVGAAGVSN
+484 NDMVNAAGASN
-495 VALIHMT
+495 PALLHMT
-502 NDYGSGLADSFAAA
+502 NDYGSGLADAFEGA
-516 WGGEEFLC
+516 WGTDNLC
-524 TKIGYA
+524 TKIGYE
-530 DDQTDFAA
+530 DTQTDFSA
-538 EAQAIADAGCDS
+538 EVQAIADAGCGS
-550 VVMVSYSADGAAILE
+550 VVMVTYSSDGAAIME
-565 TMAYLG
+565 TMAVLG
-571 MSLPTFGAD
+571 VSLPTFGAD
-580 GIADS
+580 GIAD
-585 AFLEDFSVPAIAN
+585 AAWLDDFSVPAAAN
-598 GVMATKPRAGSSS
+598 GVMATKPRAGSSA
-611 GDFNDRCAADEGC
+611 GDFVDDCSMDETC
-624 AGGIYTGET
+624 AGGIYTAET
-633 YDAVMMIGHAAMME
+633 YDAVMMIGQAAMME
-647 NGANMASHLNM
+647 NGANMASHLSM
-658 VGDDYAGASGD
+658 VGDDYAGASGQ
-669 HTFLDNG
+669 HTFLSNG
-676 DVAGAGYDICEF
+676 DVAGAGYDVCQF
-688 VALSSS
+688 SALSST
-694 DIFFNCMEWWSA
+694 DIYFNCMQWWSA
-706 IDGIQDTPFNGMT
+706 IDGLQATEFTGMT

-737 GFGAAASIALGMMNA
+737 GFGAAAAIALQTMNI
-752 AGWSS
+752 AGWGN

-767 SGCSGDVAATA
+767 SGCSGDAAA
-778 AQTLIDAGV
+778 IGAQTLIDAGV
-787 VGVVGAACSGA
+787 VAVVGAACSGA
-798 TMAANAVLSAAGI
+798 TMGANAVLSAAGI

-818 TNPGLSDAEAYPNFF
+818 TNPGLSDAEAYPLFF

-851 ADGGTDVALMYMT
+851 ADSGSDVALMYMT

-871 ADAFTAAHGAD
+871 ADSFTAAHGAD

-897 TSAVQQVVDNS
+897 TSAVQQVMDNS

-933 SGLIFGGD
+933 TGQIFGGD

-946 GLCSSMTDPTL
+946 GLCASMSDPTM

-975 VAFAQIC
+975 MAFAALC
-982 GAIPDCDSGIYTA
+982 GAVPDCAEGIYTA
-995 EAFDAMIIMGYAVF
+995 EAFDAMIIVMFSVF
-1009 AGASSPPGT
+1009 ASFSSPEGT
-1018 PLGLLINA
+1018 PLSALISA

-1035 GVHTFTPGG
+1035 GVHTFTAGG

-1053 GTFNAASDGT
+1053 GTFNAGSDGT

-1072 SLENGIQ
+1072 SLEGGVQ

>member
-32 PEPEDV
+32 DV
-38 PGCMDATANN
+38 MGCMDATANN

-62 DPTWSLTPAAGVS
+62 DPTWTLTPAAGVS
-75 AVWVA
+75 AAWVA

-95 CDAILSAMTKTDAR
+95 CDAILSAMTKTDER

-135 TDVSELNA
+135 SDVSELNA

-176 SVILAI
+176 SVILAV

-234 VDSGDYDSIFEAW
+234 VDGGQYDAIFGAW
-247 FDGTVVLTDDRNA
+247 FEGTVVLTDDRNA

-267 AATEGSTLTGV
+267 TPTEGSTLTGV
-278 LESGELSFCN
+278 LESGSLEFCI
-288 DPFYPPFENI
+288 DPFYPPFENLD
-298 NADGNM
+298 ADGNE
-304 EGFDVDVGNA
+304 EGFDIDVGDA
-314 IAEEIAA
+314 IAEELAA
-321 HYMGIANPA
+321 HYMGAANPDFVPPVA
-330 WTGGT
+330 T
-335 TVGGCTDSTAANHNA
+335 TT
-350 AANVDDGSC
+350 
-359 TAYKIGLLNPLT
+359 KIGLLNPLT

-377 APPFTWAAQAAID
+377 APPFTVAAQMAID
-390 DLNAMGGNFELV
+390 DLNAAAASVGVDMTFELV
-402 EADSGCDGGV
+402 EADSGCSGDV
-412 AGPAAQSLVDA
+412 ASGAAQSLVDA

-455 STNPGLSDTSAYPG
+455 STNPGLSDASAYPG

-484 SDMVGAAGVSN
+484 SDMVGAAGATN
-495 VALIHMT
+495 PALIHMT
-502 NDYGSGLADSFAAA
+502 NDYGSGLADAFADA
-516 WGGEEFLC
+516 WGGADFLC
-524 TKIGYA
+524 TQIGYE
-530 DDQTDFAA
+530 DTQTDFAA
-538 EAQAIADAGCDS
+538 EVQAIADAGCDS
-550 VVMVSYSADGAAILE
+550 IVMVSYSTDGAAILE
-565 TMAYLG
+565 TAAVLG
-571 MSLPTFGAD
+571 VSLPTFGAD
-580 GIADS
+580 GIADA

-598 GVMATKPRAGSSS
+598 GVMATKPRAGSSA
-611 GDFNDRCAADEGC
+611 GDFVDDCSMDETC
-624 AGGIYTGET
+624 AGGIYTAET
-633 YDAVMMIGHAAMME
+633 YDAVMMIGQAAMME

-658 VGDDYAGASGD
+658 LGVDYNGASGA

-676 DVAGAGYDICEF
+676 DVAGAGYDICGF
-688 VALSSS
+688 DALSST
-694 DIFFNCMEWWSA
+694 DIYFTCMEWWSA
-706 IDGIQDTPFNGMT
+706 IDGIQATPFAGMT
-719 VKIGFLNPMTGP
+719 VSIGFLNPMTGP

-737 GFGAAASIALGMMNA
+737 GFGVAANVALGMMNI
-752 AGWSS
+752 AGWNS
-757 GLQFEMVMAD
+757 GLQFEMVMVD
-767 SGCSGDVAATA
+767 SGCSGDVAAA
-778 AQTLIDAGV
+778 GAQTLLDAGV

-798 TMAANAVLSAAGI
+798 TMAANAVLGAAGI

-818 TNPGLSDAEAYPNFF
+818 TNPGLSDATAYPHFF

-845 LNDVVA
+845 LADVVT
-851 ADGGTDVALMYMT
+851 ADGGSDVALLYMT
-864 NDYGSGF
+864 NDYGSGLADSF
-871 ADAFTAAHGAD
+871 AAAWESAG
-882 NLCASIG
+882 NTLCASIG
-889 YEETTTDF
+889 YEDTTTDF
-897 TSAVQQVVDNS
+897 TSQVQSVMDNS
-908 CGSVVL
+908 CGSVML

-933 SGLIFGGD
+933 SGQIFGGD
-941 GVAEE
+941 GIAEE
-946 GLCSSMTDPTL
+946 GLCASMADPSL
-957 CDGIVATKPASA
+957 CDGIVATKPAA
-969 TPNERS
+969 PTPNERS
-975 VAFAQIC
+975 MAFADIC
-982 GAIPDCDSGIYTA
+982 GSIPDCADGIYTA
-995 EAFDAMIIMGYAVF
+995 EAFDAMIIMGYSVF
-1009 AGASSPPGT
+1009 AQLSSPGAT
-1018 PLGLLINA
+1018 LSQMIGA

-1035 GVHTFTPGG
+1035 GVHSFLANG
-1044 DVGGNGYCV
+1044 DVPGSGYCV
-1053 GTFNAASDGT
+1053 GTFVVVGGVPDFECSRSWTLSGG
-1063 VSFDCDRFW
+1063 V
-1072 SLENGIQ
+1072 E